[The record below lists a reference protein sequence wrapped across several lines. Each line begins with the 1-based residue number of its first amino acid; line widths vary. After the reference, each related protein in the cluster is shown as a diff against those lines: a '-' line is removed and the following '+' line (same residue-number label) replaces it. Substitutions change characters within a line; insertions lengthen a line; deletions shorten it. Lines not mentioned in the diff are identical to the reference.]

1 MSFKGGI
8 GVQPVARLTTN
19 EDGTLNVF
27 RNVVKTVSPAGAWKI
42 ADLRAT
48 ITTNGVIEISGK
60 GLLLAA
66 GNGIGTTGNNRVFAT
81 LTCEPLDGVVLRSTD
96 AAGVQLEPNGDFRI
110 ADTLN
115 PAPPPECESPVLL
128 IRSTANGQWFAA
140 GIRKLGGE
148 DDN

>member
-1 MSFKGGI
+1 MALG
-8 GVQPVARLTTN
+8 QP
-19 EDGTLNVF
+19 
-27 RNVVKTVSPAGAWKI
+27 
-42 ADLRAT
+42 AT
-48 ITTNGVIEISGK
+48 
-60 GLLLAA
+60 
-66 GNGIGTTGNNRVFAT
+66 RVFAT

-115 PAPPPECESPVLL
+115 PAPPPECESPGLL

-148 DDN
+148 DDRPAS